1 MLEIYAAVICKSLC
15 FHCKMYLLDVIQSR
29 TIFNKKE
36 GGCQEEM
43 ISAMCI
49 NIVLAYHQIL
59 LKIITIAA
67 KYFECTFFK
76 QSSENWSV
84 RMQWIKLIDFVG
96 NIPEKWWWTLVHKA
110 QCFIIFY
117 SPTSFVA
124 VASLEFYI
132 FPPKAQF
139 SKHGIKK
146 AFILPC
152 WKGLLCHVIALLCS
166 TFIVLPLLI
175 SSLFTNKTRPLLH
188 KRVSYLFICVHSSC

>member
-1 MLEIYAAVICKSLC
+1 MLSLQNVLTGYNTEQN
-15 FHCKMYLLDVIQSR
+15 YLQQ
-29 TIFNKKE
+29 KE
-36 GGCQEEM
+36 GGCQEVV

-49 NIVLAYHQIL
+49 NIVFVYHQML
-59 LKIITIAA
+59 LKIITMAA
-67 KYFECTFFK
+67 KYFECTFLK

-84 RMQWIKLIDFVG
+84 RMEWIKWIDIVRS
-96 NIPEKWWWTLVHKA
+96 IPEKWWWTLVHKA

-117 SPTSFVA
+117 SLTSFVA

-175 SSLFTNKTRPLLH
+175 SSLLPTKQDLCCMKGFHIFSYAFTHLA
-188 KRVSYLFICVHSSC
+188 RVYL

>member
-1 MLEIYAAVICKSLC
+1 MTSYKSATLTGYNTEQN
-15 FHCKMYLLDVIQSR
+15 YLQQ
-29 TIFNKKE
+29 KE

-49 NIVLAYHQIL
+49 NNVLVYHQML
-59 LKIITIAA
+59 LKIITIAD
-67 KYFECTFFK
+67 KYFECTFSK

-188 KRVSYLFICVHSSC
+188 KKGFISFHMRSLILLEFIYKRCFVQ